1 MMKKWLAVFTAAAG
15 ITLAGGSAEPQLL
28 GGFMKLK
35 PSGEFTVDN
44 ASFHLTH
51 FGVNWAITVQDSGCV
66 VPAKGFPA
74 VSADSFRLEGEYKAT
89 NGLFKLEEIVTSPG
103 ADRAELQLRLNSS
116 APVFTSDLALEV
128 KLPCERYYDL
138 PILADGK
145 EINFPEK
152 FRDDLSSRELR
163 VKSLE
168 LPLDRGTLTIS
179 GDFAIRFQDNRL

>member
-74 VSADSFRLEGEYKAT
+74 VSADSFRLEGYK
-89 NGLFKLEEIVTSPG
+89 
-103 ADRAELQLRLNSS
+103 SS
-116 APVFTSDLALEV
+116 
-128 KLPCERYYDL
+128 
-138 PILADGK
+138 
-145 EINFPEK
+145 
-152 FRDDLSSRELR
+152 
-163 VKSLE
+163 
-168 LPLDRGTLTIS
+168 PLDEKIPV
-179 GDFAIRFQDNRL
+179 AV